1 LERQPGSTPKTMK
14 SSKSTTEKPPAPPP
28 RTVPEIVSYSVG
40 GIALSYFPKAEF
52 EFAIG
57 GIDAKNLDM
66 VLRSGIKRVAV
77 QSAVTDDKRPSEI
90 CRDLKKRLSTRK

>member
-1 LERQPGSTPKTMK
+1 MK

-57 GIDAKNLDM
+57 GIDSRTVAGVAL
-66 VLRSGIKRVAV
+66 VLNREEANKLA
-77 QSAVTDDKRPSEI
+77 
-90 CRDLKKRLSTRK
+90 RLILEMS